1 MSVIAEHGAV
11 TTVVAHHEDIL
22 GESPFWDWRTGHL
35 YWVDLRRPALYR
47 LHAATG
53 AAASW
58 TMPSFIGC
66 VVGNGAGGVLVGLVD
81 GIYAFAPESAELKLL
96 LPLEADIAEHRL
108 NDAKCDAHGALWI
121 STMWDF
127 GRHPTGS
134 LYRVDPAL
142 DVTVVRRDISV
153 PNAISF
159 SPDGGTLYFTDSR
172 IGTLEKGTLDAAR
185 TQVARWD
192 TILAADARPGSPD
205 GATVD
210 AEGFIWHARFQGG
223 AVVRVASDGRIDR
236 EITLPVSRPTSCAF
250 GGPDLR
256 TLYITTGRQGMT
268 PEQLAAEPLAGAM
281 FAVDVGVQ
289 GRREGLF
296 GDR

>member
-1 MSVIAEHGAV
+1 LNKSTDQIIALVHNGDV
-11 TTVVAHHEDIL
+11 L

-35 YWVDLRRPALYR
+35 YWVDLRKPALYR

-53 AAASW
+53 AVENW

-81 GIYAFAPESAELKLL
+81 GIYTFEPERAELKLL

-108 NDAKCDAHGALWI
+108 NDAKCDANGALWI

-134 LYRVDPAL
+134 LYRIDANL
-142 DVTVVRRDISV
+142 DVVVVRREISV

-172 IGTLEKGTLDAAR
+172 IGALEKATLDETR
-185 TQVARWD
+185 TQVERWD
-192 TILAADARPGSPD
+192 TVLAANQLPGSPD

-223 AVVRVASDGRIDR
+223 AIVRVAPDGRIDR
-236 EITLPVSRPTSCAF
+236 EVPLPVSRPTSCAF

-256 TLYITTGRQGMT
+256 TLYVTTGRQGMT
-268 PEQLAAEPLAGAM
+268 PEELASQPLAGAL
-281 FAVDVGVQ
+281 FAVDVDVQ
-289 GRREGLF
+289 GRPEGLF
-296 GDR
+296 GG